1 MQNIDFSILKTNVR
15 MLMKESKTT
24 QGELAKAIGISQS
37 NLSKRL
43 KLDDDS
49 NRFTLEQAC
58 RIALF
63 FDKSLDD
70 LIGLGHESRRK
81 LPDEICNFFKDLI
94 CNYRIVHFDHEVEEE
109 VWTPINN
116 GYDCDI
122 SKKSVTY
129 DAFYFPN
136 FITPPKYLDE
146 FRLDDLEAEARANG
160 NEIPENAAINN
171 FLQRYID
178 TFEKYDSNV
187 YDEEAYNILVEAY
200 FKLLKK

>member
-15 MLMKESKTT
+15 TLMEKNRTT
-24 QGELAKAIGISQS
+24 QDELADAIGISQS

-63 FDKSLDD
+63 YDVPLDD
-70 LIGLGHESRRK
+70 LIGLKRK
-81 LPDEICNFFKDLI
+81 DRKQSSEEICRFFKELI
-94 CNYRIVHFDHEVEEE
+94 CHYKVVHFSHEVEEE
-109 VWTPINN
+109 IWTPINN

-122 SKKSVTY
+122 SKKPVTY

-136 FITPPKYLDE
+136 YITPPEYLDE
-146 FRLDDLEAEARANG
+146 FRMDDLEAEARANG
-160 NEIPENAAINN
+160 NGLPENVAINN